1 MMKNTKIRVK
11 IELVETDKTIRN
23 DPLKGSDG
31 SFSIVVDENKAIWP
45 ASISID
51 QMEKSV
57 LITNWPAIW
66 DAISQYFTELSKKNS
81 KNRVRRQNNR
91 K

>member
-1 MMKNTKIRVK
+1 MMKSTQIRVK
-11 IELVETDKTIRN
+11 IELVETDESIQN

-31 SFSIVVDENKAIWP
+31 SFSIVVDENKAI
-45 ASISID
+45 SID

-57 LITNWPAIW
+57 LTTNWPAIR
-66 DAISQYFTELSKKNS
+66 DAISQYFTELSKKDS

-91 K
+91 T